1 MSILDDLILRRRAS
15 VAEAKRRTPVAALRD
30 AALARTGRRDF
41 IAGLRAARTASVPA
55 IIAEFKRRS
64 PSAGDID
71 PMADPALVAP
81 AFERGGAA
89 ALSVLTEP
97 TMFAGSLD
105 DLRVARAACALP
117 VLCKD
122 FIVDAY
128 QVWEAAAAGADAVLL
143 IAAILDHNLLRGLFA
158 LASALQVTPLVEV
171 HDEAD
176 ALRATG
182 TGARLIGVNN
192 RDLGTFDVRFGTAA
206 RVASSLPPD
215 CFVVAESGYRS
226 AEDVAASGRAGAGAV
241 LVGEALMRAP
251 DKEMAVRLLRGE
263 R

>member
-1 MSILDDLILRRRAS
+1 MSVLDELIMRRRAS
-15 VAEAKRRTPVAALRD
+15 VSEAKRRTPVAAHRD
-30 AALARTGRRDF
+30 AALARTDRRDF
-41 IAGLRAARTASVPA
+41 TAALRAGRTGTVPA
-55 IIAEFKRRS
+55 IVAEFKRRS

-71 PMADPALVAP
+71 PAADPAAVSSAY
-81 AFERGGAA
+81 ERGGAA
-89 ALSVLTEP
+89 ALSVLTEAS
-97 TMFAGSLD
+97 MFGGSLD
-105 DLRVARAACALP
+105 DLRVARAACGLP

-143 IAAILDHNLLRGLFA
+143 IAAILDDNLLRGLFA

-171 HDEAD
+171 HDGAE
-176 ALRATG
+176 ALRAIG
-182 TGARLIGVNN
+182 IGVRLIGVNN
-192 RDLGTFDVRFGTAA
+192 RDLGTFDVHAGTAA

-241 LVGEALMRAP
+241 LVGEALMRSS
-251 DKEMAVRLLRGE
+251 DKETAVRLLRGE

>member
-1 MSILDDLILRRRAS
+1 MSFLDELILRRRAS
-15 VAEAKRRTPVAALRD
+15 VSEAKRRTAVAAHRD
-30 AALARTGRRDF
+30 AALARTERRDF
-41 IAGLRAARTASVPA
+41 IAALRAARTQSVPA

-71 PMADPALVAP
+71 LSADPATVA
-81 AFERGGAA
+81 AAYERGGAA

-97 TMFAGSLD
+97 AMFAGSLD
-105 DLRVARAACALP
+105 DVRAARAACGLP

-128 QVWEAAAAGADAVLL
+128 QVWEAAAGGADAVLL
-143 IAAILDHNLLRGLFA
+143 IAAILDDNLLRGLFA

-171 HDEAD
+171 HDEAE
-176 ALRATG
+176 ATRAYG
-182 TGARLIGVNN
+182 FGARLIGVNN
-192 RDLGTFDVRFGTAA
+192 RRLATFDVHAGTAA
-206 RVASSLPPD
+206 RVAKCLPPG
-215 CFVVAESGYRS
+215 CFIVAESGYRL

-251 DKEMAVRLLRGE
+251 DKELAVRLFRGE